1 LMPERNVSMKKVL
14 IVLLSLLLVVLAAGC
29 SGETAAPGQQVPST
43 LDRVKEKKKL
53 VIGTGVAYLPFEMKD
68 KDGNFVGYDIDMGNA
83 IGKALGVEVEFKQM
97 KFSGLIPALQT
108 GDIDMAI
115 AAMTIRGDRALSVSF
130 SDPYYSTGQIIMV
143 PKADNVTKSWQDLD
157 QPGKKI
163 AVSQGTTGALL
174 AKQIFKQAQVMDF
187 ENVASAALALNQGQ
201 ADGVVTEEVVVREY
215 EAQKDYSVKGIYD
228 LISAENLGIAVQLND
243 FATLQWLNTFLAA
256 YKNSPEDKA
265 SIDKWFNSSDWRSNV
280 EQKK

>member
-1 LMPERNVSMKKVL
+1 M
-14 IVLLSLLLVVLAAGC
+14 SLLLVVLAAGC

-157 QPGKKI
+157 QPGKKSPYRK
-163 AVSQGTTGALL
+163 ARQEPFWLS
-174 AKQIFKQAQVMDF
+174 KFSSKPR
-187 ENVASAALALNQGQ
+187 SW
-201 ADGVVTEEVVVREY
+201 
-215 EAQKDYSVKGIYD
+215 
-228 LISAENLGIAVQLND
+228 
-243 FATLQWLNTFLAA
+243 TLKTSLPLR
-256 YKNSPEDKA
+256 
-265 SIDKWFNSSDWRSNV
+265 WR
-280 EQKK
+280 